1 VEKNYPSLT
10 RPDVEKHLAQ
20 AIAEM
25 AYLTLEPNTAD
36 PRHVQAALTLGQQ
49 ILDVCRTRLKLIDNG
64 LDIAG
69 HPPPSLLRP
78 RLWPGVFEGN
88 ENT

>member
-1 VEKNYPSLT
+1 MEKNYPSLT
-10 RPDVEKHLAQ
+10 RPAVEKHLAQ

-25 AYLTLEPNTAD
+25 AYLTLEARSVD
-36 PRHVQAALTLGQQ
+36 PQQVQAALALGQQ
-49 ILDVCRTRLKLIDNG
+49 ILDVCRTRLRLIDNG
-64 LDIAG
+64 HDITG

-78 RLWPGVFEGN
+78 RLVN